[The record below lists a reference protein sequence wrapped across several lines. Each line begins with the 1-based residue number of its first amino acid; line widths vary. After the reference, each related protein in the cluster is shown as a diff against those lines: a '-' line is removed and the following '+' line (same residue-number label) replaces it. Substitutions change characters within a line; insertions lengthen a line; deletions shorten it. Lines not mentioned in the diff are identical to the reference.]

1 MNKAF
6 VREPDNTETFC
17 PKCGAAGVPVP
28 WITVEHHVPE
38 ETRKRLTA
46 SSLFCMTP
54 SCEVA
59 YFDAME
65 SYVLA
70 ADLVK
75 PVYPKD
81 AAAPLCPCFGLTKHD
96 VEDDIDAPSPVKIRA
111 LLAKSKSPAAHC
123 ETASPTGR
131 CCMPEVQKYY
141 FKVKGAGD

>member
-6 VREPDNTETFC
+6 VREPDTTETFC

-28 WITVEHHVPE
+28 WPTVEHQVPE
-38 ETRKRLTA
+38 AARRKLTA
-46 SSLFCMTP
+46 SSCFCATP

-65 SYVLA
+65 SFVLTT
-70 ADLVK
+70 DLVR

-81 AAAPLCPCFGLTKHD
+81 QGAPLCQCFGLTRED
-96 VEDDIDAPSPVKIRA
+96 VEADAAEPVPVRIRA

-141 FKVKGAGD
+141 FRLKGGGG

>member
-6 VREPDNTETFC
+6 VREPDTTETFC

-28 WITVEHHVPE
+28 WMTVEHHVPE
-38 ETRKRLTA
+38 EKRRALTA

-54 SCEVA
+54 SCEVG

-65 SYVLA
+65 SSVLA
-70 ADLVK
+70 TDFVA

-81 AAAPLCPCFGLTKHD
+81 VSAPLCPCFGLTRHD
-96 VEDDIDAPSPVKIRA
+96 VEDDVDAPSPIKIRA

-131 CCMPEVQKYY
+131 CCLPEVQKYY

>member
-6 VREPDNTETFC
+6 VREPDTTESFC

-38 ETRKRLTA
+38 DTRKTLAA

-65 SYVLA
+65 SFVLA
-70 ADLVK
+70 ADLIR

-141 FKVKGAGD
+141 FKLKGAGD

>member
-65 SYVLA
+65 SFVLA

-96 VEDDIDAPSPVKIRA
+96 VEDDVDAPSPVKIRT
-111 LLAKSKSPAAHC
+111 LLSKSKSPAAHARRLP
-123 ETASPTGR
+123 TAAVACRR
-131 CCMPEVQKYY
+131 CR
-141 FKVKGAGD
+141 GITSS

>member
-6 VREPDNTETFC
+6 VREPDTTEIFC

-28 WITVEHHVPE
+28 WLAVEHHVPE
-38 ETRKRLTA
+38 AAQRKLAA
-46 SSLFCMTP
+46 SSCFCTTP

-65 SYVLA
+65 SLVLA
-70 ADLVK
+70 SDLLR

-81 AAAPLCPCFGLTKHD
+81 QAAPLCQCFGLTRED
-96 VEDDIDAPSPVKIRA
+96 VEADAAELVPVRIRE

-123 ETASPTGR
+123 DTSSPTGR

-141 FKVKGAGD
+141 FRLKGAN

>member
-6 VREPDNTETFC
+6 VREPDTTETYC

-28 WITVEHHVPE
+28 WMTVEHHLPE
-38 ETRKRLTA
+38 EKRRSLTA

-54 SCEVA
+54 SCEVG

-65 SYVLA
+65 SSVLA
-70 ADLVK
+70 ADFLK

-81 AAAPLCPCFGLTKHD
+81 STAPICPCFGLTRQD
-96 VEDDIDAPSPVKIRA
+96 VEDDVDAPSPVKIRA

-123 ETASPTGR
+123 DTASPTGR

-141 FKVKGAGD
+141 FKVKGGA

>member
-6 VREPDNTETFC
+6 VREPDTTETFC

-28 WITVEHHVPE
+28 WITVEHQVTE
-38 ETRKRLTA
+38 EKRRVLAA
-46 SSLFCMTP
+46 SSFFCTTP

-65 SYVLA
+65 SFSLA
-70 ADLVK
+70 ADLMR

-81 AAAPLCPCFGLTKHD
+81 PAAPLCPCFGLTRQD
-96 VEDDIDAPSPVKIRA
+96 VEDDADEPVPVRIRA
-111 LLAKSKSPAAHC
+111 LLARSKSPAAHC

-131 CCMPEVQKYY
+131 CCLPEVQKYY
-141 FKVKGAGD
+141 FKLKGGA